1 MDKAQP
7 IITLAL
13 KAVALAMAVA
23 SVVLS
28 ILGATPAGTNVLLL
42 GSYRSETDAE
52 DFERL
57 KSGEYNV

>member
-28 ILGATPAGTNVLLL
+28 IVGEAPVGTNVLLL
-42 GSYRSETDAE
+42 GIGLFALSVAALQKTKGLD
-52 DFERL
+52 
-57 KSGEYNV
+57 